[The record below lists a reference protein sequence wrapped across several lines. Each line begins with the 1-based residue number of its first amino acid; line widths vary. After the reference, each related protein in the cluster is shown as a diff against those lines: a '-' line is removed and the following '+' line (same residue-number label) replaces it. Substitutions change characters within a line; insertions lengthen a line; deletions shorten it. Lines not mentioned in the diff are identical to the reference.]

1 MLLYSIK
8 RILTMIPL
16 LFVIS
21 IIAFL
26 FVHLIPGDPAR
37 LIAGND
43 ATIEEIQSIRVAYG
57 LNDPIHIQYFNYM
70 VNLFQGDFGES
81 IVTGRAVSD
90 MLVERFYPT
99 FSLTMVS
106 MFWALLFGL
115 GFGII
120 AAVKRNQWPDHL
132 SMFLAVSGVS
142 IPSFWL
148 GLMLIQLFSVQL
160 GWLPT
165 GGIEGL
171 SSYILPSLT
180 LGAGVAAIIAR
191 FTRSSLMDVMKEDY
205 IRTGRAKGLS
215 ELAVVNQHAVR
226 NALIPVVTM
235 SGLQFGFLLSGSI
248 ITETIF
254 SWPGLGRLL
263 INSIT
268 ARDYP
273 VIQAEILLFSIEFL
287 LINLL
292 VDLLY
297 GYLNPKIRYEGGR
310 S

>member
-1 MLLYSIK
+1 MLKYSIK
-8 RILTMIPL
+8 RILSMIPL
-16 LFVIS
+16 LFIIS
-21 IIAFL
+21 VIAFL

-37 LIAGND
+37 LIAGAD
-43 ATIEEIQSIRVAYG
+43 ATLEEIENIRVKYG
-57 LNDPIHIQYFNYM
+57 LDAPLYQQYLNYM
-70 VNLFQGDFGES
+70 ANLFQGDLGTS
-81 IVTGRAVSD
+81 IVSGEPVLD
-90 MLVERFYPT
+90 MLKERFGPT
-99 FSLTMVS
+99 LTLTLAS

-115 GFGII
+115 LIGVVS
-120 AAVKRNQWPDHL
+120 AVKRNRWQDHL
-132 SMFLAVSGVS
+132 TMFLAVSGVS

-148 GLMLIQLFSVQL
+148 GLMLIQVFSVQL
-160 GWLPT
+160 GWFPT
-165 GGIEGL
+165 GGIGGL
-171 SSYILPSLT
+171 ESYILPSIT

-191 FTRSSLMDVMKEDY
+191 FTRSSLMDVLKEDY
-205 IRTGRAKGLS
+205 IRTGRSKGLS
-215 ELAVVNQHAVR
+215 EFKVINGHALR

-273 VIQAEILLFSIEFL
+273 VIQSEILLFSLEFL

-297 GYLNPKIRYEGGR
+297 GFLNPKIRYEEG